1 MTDQRPTPISSA
13 GGMSAPDFIYG
24 AEEIAR
30 FLGISVRKVYYLT
43 EKRNRGKGRIPINN
57 LPSIGLCANRKAL
70 VDYLNGQRQV

>member
-1 MTDQRPTPISSA
+1 MVEPTHPPSDDKGESSSA
-13 GGMSAPDFIYG
+13 EFIYG

-43 EKRNRGKGRIPINN
+43 ETRNRGEGRIPIKN

>member
-1 MTDQRPTPISSA
+1 MAEPVHTPD
-13 GGMSAPDFIYG
+13 GGMGGLPSPDFIYG

-43 EKRNRGKGRIPINN
+43 ETRNRRKGGIPINN
-57 LPSIGLCANRKAL
+57 MPSIGLCANRKAL

>member
-1 MTDQRPTPISSA
+1 MVDSTQTPSGVA
-13 GGMSAPDFIYG
+13 GEHASTEFIYG

-43 EKRNRGKGRIPINN
+43 ETRNRGEGRIPIKN

-70 VDYLNGQRQV
+70 IDYLNGQRQV